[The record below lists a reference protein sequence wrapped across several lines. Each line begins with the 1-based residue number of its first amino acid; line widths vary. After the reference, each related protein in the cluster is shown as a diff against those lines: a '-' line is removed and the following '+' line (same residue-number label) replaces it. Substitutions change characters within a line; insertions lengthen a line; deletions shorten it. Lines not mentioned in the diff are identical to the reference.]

1 MATSAIPLPDRL
13 PAPVPGPAGR
23 SPRAR
28 ARMTGRPPLPPSA
41 AELRLAAGL
50 RAGDPEALAALHAT
64 YGRTVFGFL
73 RGALPD
79 RGAAEDVFQVVMT
92 EVWRRGPAYD
102 PARAGLLTWVMTIA
116 RSRAIDEL
124 RRRVPEPDEEAVAG
138 LAAAADPGA
147 GAEALA
153 DRWRVAHLLTLLPP
167 DEAEALRLR
176 FYDELSQTEIAER
189 TGTPLGTVKT
199 RMVRGLERL
208 RDLLEAED
216 ARTDGAIA
224 RAGGGAAPAHPKVV
238 A

>member
-1 MATSAIPLPDRL
+1 
-13 PAPVPGPAGR
+13 
-23 SPRAR
+23 
-28 ARMTGRPPLPPSA
+28 MTGRPTHGASA

-79 RGAAEDVFQVVMT
+79 RGAAEDVFQIVMT
-92 EVWRRGPAYD
+92 EVWRRGASYD
-102 PARAGLLTWVMTIA
+102 PERAGLLTWIMTIA

-124 RRRVPEPDEEAVAG
+124 RRRVPQPDEDAVAE
-138 LAAAADPGA
+138 LAATADPEA
-147 GAEALA
+147 GADALA
-153 DRWRVAHLLTLLPP
+153 ERWRVAHLLTLLPP
-167 DEAEALRLR
+167 EEAEALRLR
-176 FYDELSQTEIAER
+176 FYDELSQSEIAER
-189 TGTPLGTVKT
+189 TGIPLGTVKT

-224 RAGGGAAPAHPKVV
+224 RAGNAPAASHAEVV

>member
-1 MATSAIPLPDRL
+1 MS
-13 PAPVPGPAGR
+13 
-23 SPRAR
+23 
-28 ARMTGRPPLPPSA
+28 GRPPAPAGA
-41 AELRLAAGL
+41 AELRIAAGL
-50 RAGDPEALAALHAT
+50 RAGDPDALAALHAT

-79 RGAAEDVFQVVMT
+79 PGTAEDVFQVVFT
-92 EVWRRGPAYD
+92 EVWRRGPSYD

-124 RRRVPEPDEEAVAG
+124 RRRVPRPDEDAVGA
-138 LAAAADPGA
+138 LSAAADPGA
-147 GAEALA
+147 GMDALA
-153 DRWRVAHLLTLLPP
+153 ERWRVAHLLTLLPP

-176 FYDELSQTEIAER
+176 FYGELSQTEIAER
-189 TGTPLGTVKT
+189 TGIPLGTVKT

-224 RAGGGAAPAHPKVV
+224 RARAGRAASHPEVV

>member
-1 MATSAIPLPDRL
+1 MTDRRPATA
-13 PAPVPGPAGR
+13 
-23 SPRAR
+23 
-28 ARMTGRPPLPPSA
+28 SA

-50 RAGDPEALAALHAT
+50 QAGDPGALAALHAT

-73 RGALPD
+73 RGALRD

-92 EVWRRGPAYD
+92 EVWRRGASYD
-102 PARAGLLTWVMTIA
+102 PARAGLLTWIMTIA

-124 RRRVPEPDEEAVAG
+124 RRRVPEPDEAAVAG
-138 LAAAADPGA
+138 LAATADPAA
-147 GAEALA
+147 GADALA

-189 TGTPLGTVKT
+189 TGIPLGTVKT

-224 RAGGGAAPAHPKVV
+224 RAGGAAAAPHREVV